1 MSQDIISGSKP
12 SLSIVIPVYNE
23 EDNIKPLVARV
34 HEGLAAYAG
43 SWELLLVDDG
53 SIDATAER
61 IEQAVREYGAHVNY
75 IGLSRNSGQTAA
87 MQAGIDHAR
96 GELICTLDGD
106 LQNDPID
113 IPRMVDIL
121 VERKLDLLCGQRAK
135 RQDAWLS
142 RKLPSMIANRLI
154 ARVTGVNLHDY
165 GCSLKL
171 VRTSVIR
178 RVRLYGEMH
187 RMIPVWVATV
197 TSPRRIAEIPVAHH
211 ARIHGVS
218 KYGISRTFRVILDLL
233 TVFFFL
239 RFRARPGHFFGSIGL
254 ALGFIGGLGMSYLA
268 FVKFILGESIGA
280 RPLLLISVLLLMFA
294 GQFITTGIVA
304 EMLSRVLYAP
314 RELPPAERSSGEAVW
329 KQPNV

>member
-1 MSQDIISGSKP
+1 MSQEASGSKP
-12 SLSIVIPVYNE
+12 SLSVVIPVYNE
-23 EDNIKPLVARV
+23 EDNIHPLVARV
-34 HEGLAAYAG
+34 HEGLAGYDG
-43 SWELLLVDDG
+43 RWELLLVDDG
-53 SIDATAER
+53 SSDATADR
-61 IEQAVREYGAHVNY
+61 IEQAVNEYGPHVNY
-75 IGLSRNSGQTAA
+75 IGLQRNSGQTAA

-106 LQNDPID
+106 LQNDPVD
-113 IPRMVDIL
+113 IPRMVDVL
-121 VERKLDLLCGQRAK
+121 LERKLDLLCGQRAK
-135 RQDAWLS
+135 RKDAWLS

-171 VRTSVIR
+171 MRTEVIR

-187 RMIPVWVATV
+187 RLIPVWVATV

-254 ALGFIGGLGMSYLA
+254 ALGFVGGLLMTYLA
-268 FVKFILGESIGA
+268 FVKFVLGESIGS

-304 EMLSRVLYAP
+304 EMLSRVLYQP
-314 RELPPAERSSGEAVW
+314 RELPPAEFAPRTPVW